1 MRFFRCLTIAAAL
14 VLPTATA
21 SAQAIPDMKGTW
33 SGSSHSIVMGAN
45 HGHHA
50 DNTQPA
56 DKPFLAS
63 RTFTLQVEGQDG
75 RRFWGTTVTS
85 HSRESFIAVLRADGK
100 SFLLVDSDGT
110 MFVDAMGANSFEGC
124 YTQNGAHA
132 GKTLVA
138 SCTTFTKR

>member
-1 MRFFRCLTIAAAL
+1 MRFFRCLTMAAVLALPAVTAAAQ
-14 VLPTATA
+14 T
-21 SAQAIPDMKGTW
+21 IPDMKGIW
-33 SGSSHSIVMGAN
+33 SGSSHSIVMGAQ

-50 DNTQPA
+50 DNNQA
-56 DKPFLAS
+56 VDKPFLAS
-63 RTFTLQVEGQDG
+63 RTFTLHVDGQDG
-75 RRFWGTTVTS
+75 RRFWGTTVS
-85 HSRESFIAVLRADGK
+85 NQAREAFIAVLRADGK

-124 YTQNGAHA
+124 YTQNGSHA